1 MAIPTRI
8 QFLQT
13 TETSKTTK
21 LIIIFP
27 QSYSCITTH
36 THTQPSQN
44 GNPLRYCC
52 PVTVAASKT
61 ATLVQTLDPSPFE
74 KPPKRTRFTEVHNVC
89 GTLPEPSAVWP
100 KSASASEV
108 CTHFRLEGGFPS
120 RMKSSGYCLPKD
132 FDHSE
137 EALFSFWKFFFLF
150 LEGKWSIF
158 KYFAFSVNGLT
169 KNYLN
174 SLKRFFLSNRSLLF
188 SQRKHL
194 VETDIYAYLWL
205 HPLKE
210 FASPS

>member
-1 MAIPTRI
+1 M
-8 QFLQT
+8 
-13 TETSKTTK
+13 
-21 LIIIFP
+21 
-27 QSYSCITTH
+27 
-36 THTQPSQN
+36 
-44 GNPLRYCC
+44 
-52 PVTVAASKT
+52 
-61 ATLVQTLDPSPFE
+61 
-74 KPPKRTRFTEVHNVC
+74 HNVC

-137 EALFSFWKFFFLF
+137 EALFSFWIFFLF

-158 KYFAFSVNGLT
+158 KYFAFSVNGLN

-174 SLKRFFLSNRSLLF
+174 SLKRKFLCNRSLLF

-210 FASPS
+210 FASPSWMGSALPLQINICLWKINCCAIRPECSLCWMGNWFLFQTQTGSWIESHVPSVLPFNSGKG

>member
-1 MAIPTRI
+1 MRFNVLIIGKKTPW
-8 QFLQT
+8 QYPLEYSSYKQLKFQ
-13 TETSKTTK
+13 TSKTTK

-137 EALFSFWKFFFLF
+137 EALFSFWKYFFFVF
-150 LEGKWSIF
+150 GGKVVDFQILCV
-158 KYFAFSVNGLT
+158 FSE
-169 KNYLN
+169 
-174 SLKRFFLSNRSLLF
+174 LLG
-188 SQRKHL
+188 
-194 VETDIYAYLWL
+194 
-205 HPLKE
+205 
-210 FASPS
+210 